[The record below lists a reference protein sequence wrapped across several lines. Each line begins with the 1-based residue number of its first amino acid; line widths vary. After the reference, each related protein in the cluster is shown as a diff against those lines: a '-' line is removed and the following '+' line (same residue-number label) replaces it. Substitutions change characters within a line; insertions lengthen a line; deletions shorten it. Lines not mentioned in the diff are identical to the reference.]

1 MKLAEFI
8 VPLLIGAVMGSF
20 LNVCIYRLPK
30 NESLIRP
37 RSHCPYCGNSIKF
50 YHNIPLISYAV
61 LKGRC
66 AYCGHSLPIR
76 YPAVELTAALLS
88 VLMYWKFGYSD
99 KTLFYTFLMYTLIV
113 IAFIDWDTNLILNKV
128 LITLA
133 VGGGILNLSMQII
146 LWRDAFLGMAVGG
159 GLLFLFAVLGNWYYK
174 KESMGM
180 GDVKFAAVLGL
191 LLGWKLLLVSLYAG
205 YFFAA
210 IYFILLKL
218 FQKQPTKRIIPMGPF
233 FALGVLVLV
242 VWQQELLDLY
252 LALI

>member
-1 MKLAEFI
+1 MKLSEIFL
-8 VPLLIGAVMGSF
+8 PLLIGAVMGSF
-20 LNVCIYRLPK
+20 LNVCIYRLPRK
-30 NESLIRP
+30 ESLLRP
-37 RSHCPYCGNSIKF
+37 RSRCPYCGISIKF
-50 YHNIPLISYAV
+50 YHNIPLLSYFF

-66 AYCGHSLPIR
+66 AYCGHSLSSR
-76 YPAVELTAALLS
+76 YPAVELTAAVLSLL
-88 VLMYWKFGYSD
+88 LYWKFGFSGN
-99 KTLFYTFLMYTLIV
+99 TVFYTFLMYMLIV

-128 LITLA
+128 LAILA
-133 VGGGILNLSMQII
+133 TGGAMLNLWLGVIPW
-146 LWRDAFLGMAVGG
+146 LDAFLGMAAGG

-191 LLGWKLLLVSLYAG
+191 FLGWELVLVSLYAG
-205 YFFAA
+205 YLFAA

-218 FQKQPTKRIIPMGPF
+218 FQKQPTKEIIPMGPF

-242 VWQQELLDLY
+242 VWQQELLHLY